1 MSVTV
6 LDPRAQ
12 PTAAVEPYSARL
24 AAADDNTLVIG
35 LLANG
40 FPDSEPFMKAVG
52 VALQASVPR
61 IETRFVNKGNASSPA
76 TAALVQS
83 MAAEVHAVVTAYGH

>member
-6 LDPRAQ
+6 LDPRAH

-24 AAADDNTLVIG
+24 AASANKPVVIG

-40 FPDSEPFMKAVG
+40 FPDSEPFIKAVG
-52 VALQASVPR
+52 VALQASLSGVQ
-61 IETRFVNKGNASSPA
+61 TRFVNKGNASSPA
-76 TAALVQS
+76 TAALVDA